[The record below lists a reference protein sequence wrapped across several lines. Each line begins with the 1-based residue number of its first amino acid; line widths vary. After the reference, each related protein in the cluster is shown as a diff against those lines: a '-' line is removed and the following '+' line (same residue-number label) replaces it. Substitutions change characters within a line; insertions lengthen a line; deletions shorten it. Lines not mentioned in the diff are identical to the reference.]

1 MFLLPTTEL
10 QHPFEEGGIM
20 NPQTGTGSRTQAN
33 PVAELR
39 QQGQSI
45 WLDYIRRS
53 LIQSGELKRLM
64 DEKGVTGMTSNP
76 TIFDKAIGG
85 SSDYD
90 EALAA
95 MLKKDAM
102 TEPGLLFEALAIED
116 IRMATD
122 AMRPV
127 WEKTKGADGYV
138 SLEVSPKLAHETQK
152 SIDEAR
158 RLWKAVDRPNLMIKI
173 PSTPEGIPAVEVLL
187 GEGINVNITLMFSM
201 AHYNAVARAFLNG
214 LARCAKPERIASVAS
229 FFVSRVD
236 TAVDNALDKI
246 GTPEAL
252 ALRGKI
258 AIANS
263 RRVYERFRE
272 IFHGDAFA
280 EWRRRGIR
288 PQRVLWASTSTKNPA
303 YSDVLYVEEL
313 IGPDTVNTMPPQTID
328 DFADHGKVR
337 GNTINEGAKQAVADL
352 EALEKVGVSLDA
364 ITEQLQVDGVASF
377 AKSYEALMATL
388 EEKRK
393 KILAGRVDRQSIQ
406 SGPLTQAVEQR
417 LADWEKDGFS
427 KRFWEKDHT
436 LWSPEPVPEI
446 TNRMGWLELPDKMHE
461 QVADL
466 IEFRERVRKDGFTH
480 AVLLGM
486 GGSSLAPEVYQETFD
501 NAPGCPELIAL
512 DSTHPAAVRAVE
524 KRIDLKHTL
533 FIVSSKSGTT
543 TETLSFFRY
552 FWSRL
557 SGGDRGAQ
565 FVAVT
570 DPETPLEKLGA
581 ERGFRRVFRATPD
594 VGGRYSALTHFGLV
608 PAAVIGIDLNHL
620 LDRAWEMSEACASGV
635 SPKDNPGF
643 TLGALIGEAA
653 RAGRDKL
660 TFSSGSSMTALPVW
674 LEQLVAESTGKS
686 DRGILPVAGEPL
698 GDPSL
703 YGNDR
708 VFADFRMGKE
718 ADGDPK
724 LQALEAAGHPVV
736 RVRLGEPLDI
746 AQEFFRWEIAVPAAG
761 SVLGIHPFNQP
772 DVQLAKDLARK
783 AMKEGGGKEAPAGSE
798 PVPAGDQPALE
809 KAFKAW
815 LGQAQKGDYI
825 ALQAYLEPRKETT
838 ALLESI
844 RLALRDRVKVATTV
858 GYGPRFL
865 HSTGQLHKGGPNT
878 GLFLQLVDDAAPD
891 LDVPETDYTFGALI
905 RAQALGDWQALTQR
919 GRRVLRVHL
928 GGDVSAALK
937 RLEAI
942 ARG

>member
-1 MFLLPTTEL
+1 
-10 QHPFEEGGIM
+10 M
-20 NPQTGTGSRTQAN
+20 NPRTGTGSKTTQEN

-90 EALAA
+90 ESLAA
-95 MLKKDAM
+95 MLKKDAR
-102 TEPGLLFEALAIED
+102 TEPGLLFEHLAIED

-122 AMRPV
+122 ALRPV
-127 WEKTKGADGYV
+127 WERCKGADGYV
-138 SLEVSPKLAHETQK
+138 SLEVSPKLAHETQQ

-187 GEGINVNITLMFSM
+187 GEGINVNITLMFSL

-236 TAVDNALDKI
+236 TAVDNALEKV

-252 ALRGKI
+252 GLRGKI
-258 AIANS
+258 GIANS
-263 RRVYERFRE
+263 RRVYQRFRE

-280 EWRRRGIR
+280 EWRRRGVR

-303 YSDVLYVEEL
+303 YPDLLYVEEMV
-313 IGPDTVNTMPPQTID
+313 GPDTVNTMPPQTLD
-328 DFADHGKVR
+328 AFVDHGKVR
-337 GNTINEGAKQAVADL
+337 GATIDQDPKQAIADL
-352 EALEKVGVSLDA
+352 DALEKVGISLDA
-364 ITEQLQVDGVASF
+364 ITEQLQVEGVASF
-377 AKSYEALMATL
+377 AKSYEDLMATL
-388 EEKRK
+388 DQKRK
-393 KILAGRVDRQSIQ
+393 KILAGGVDRQSIQ
-406 SGPLTQAVEQR
+406 PGALSGDVEKR
-417 LADWEKDGFS
+417 LAGWEQDGFS
-427 KRFWEKDHT
+427 RRFWEKDYT
-436 LWSPEPVPEI
+436 LWSPQPVPEI
-446 TNRMGWLELPDKMHE
+446 TDRMGWLKLPETMHE
-461 QVADL
+461 DVADL
-466 IEFRERVRKDGFTH
+466 IEFRDRVRKDGFTH

-486 GGSSLAPEVYQETFD
+486 GGSSLAPEVFQNTFD
-501 NAPGCPELIAL
+501 NAPGCPELITL
-512 DSTHPAAVRAVE
+512 DSTHPAAIRAVE

-557 SGGDRGAQ
+557 TGGDRGAQ

-570 DPETPLEKLGA
+570 DPETPLEKLGS
-581 ERGFRRVFRATPD
+581 ERGFLRVFRATPD

-608 PAAVIGIDLNHL
+608 PAAVIGVDLGHL
-620 LDRAWEMSEACASGV
+620 LDHAWEMSEASASGV
-635 SPKDNPGF
+635 PATANPALA
-643 TLGALIGEAA
+643 LGALVGEAA

-660 TFSSGSSMTALPVW
+660 TFSSGPSMTALPVW
-674 LEQLVAESTGKS
+674 LEQLVAESTGKNG
-686 DRGILPVAGEPL
+686 RGILPVAGEPL
-698 GDPSL
+698 GDPSV
-703 YGNDR
+703 YGADR
-708 VFADFRMGKE
+708 IFADFRLGKE
-718 ADGDPK
+718 TDGDPK

-736 RVRLGEPLDI
+736 RIHLEDPLDI

-761 SVLGIHPFNQP
+761 SILGINPFNQP
-772 DVQLAKDLARK
+772 DVQLAKELARQ
-783 AMKEGGGKEAPAGSE
+783 AMKEGGGKQAPAGSE
-798 PVPAGDQPALE
+798 PVRAEDQAALE
-809 KAFKAW
+809 QAFTAW
-815 LGQAQKGDYI
+815 LGQAHAGDYI

-838 ALLESI
+838 AALESI
-844 RLALRDRVKVATTV
+844 RLALRDRAKLATTV

-928 GGDVSAALK
+928 GGDVAAALK